1 MAHKSWF
8 SVVACFS
15 FLIWSGAVRGEFY
28 SSVDKMQDLAQVEQE
43 LLKAT
48 RSYLEQQQQQLEI
61 YMSYVEQ
68 IKEEH
73 DWAMEQVHLD
83 GYLGHPLHAFRLIKR
98 LVQDWDAVIFLP
110 ITTNEPKE
118 GGLLFLIKKRKIIT
132 LRYDLFTE
140 FREFLEGITHDL
152 GYPDHSE
159 LQGAIKGLARLQNV
173 YNLSTEHLAEGD
185 IGGYMYESVLHWRD
199 CYEIGVQLFDLGDY
213 RRSLEWLQEAF
224 VILRRNPEKDEQQ
237 QARHV
242 SDIREYAALAN
253 FELGNPIKAG
263 NLLNRILDHPQTP
276 DHTAQHSRKYLENRE
291 PSKIVEETTHS
302 WSANYTRLCQ
312 GIRLPE
318 EKTGNP
324 LKCFL
329 DGKRHAYYTLAPLQ
343 VEPVHLDPD
352 INVYHGMLNSE
363 QILSI
368 FEEADKL
375 EMVRSAV
382 SGAGGTRTV
391 RDLRVSQQTW
401 LNYSSPV
408 MSSISRI
415 IQFVSG
421 LDIAGAEMMQV
432 ANYGVGGQYEPH
444 PDYFEDILPKD
455 SKGDRISTSM
465 FYLSDVEQG
474 GYTVFTK
481 LNVFLPP
488 VKGAMVMW
496 YNLHRSLDVDARTL
510 HAGCPVIV
518 GSKRIGNIWIHSDY
532 QEFRRP
538 CDLTSDRHKSLAYRD

>member
-1 MAHKSWF
+1 MAHQSWF
-8 SVVACFS
+8 WVVAPLP
-15 FLIWSGAVRGEFY
+15 FLIWSTAVRGEFY
-28 SSVDKMQDLAQVEQE
+28 SSVDKMQDLAQVEHE
-43 LLKAT
+43 LLNAT
-48 RSYLEQQQQQLEI
+48 RSYLEQQQLKLEI

-68 IKEEH
+68 LKEEH
-73 DWAMEQVHLD
+73 EWAMEQKHLD
-83 GYLGHPLHAFRLIKR
+83 EYLGHPLHAFRLIKR
-98 LVQDWDAVIFLP
+98 LVKDWDALIFLP
-110 ITTNEPKE
+110 IITNEPKE
-118 GGLLFLIKKRKIIT
+118 
-132 LRYDLFTE
+132 E
-140 FREFLEGITHDL
+140 FRQFLEDITHDL

-159 LQGAIKGLARLQNV
+159 LQGAVKGLARLQNV
-173 YNLSTEHLAEGD
+173 YNLSTSHLADGD
-185 IGGYMYESVLHWRD
+185 IGGYMYESVLQWRE

-213 RRSLEWLQEAF
+213 QRSLEWLQEAF
-224 VILRRNPEKDEQQ
+224 IILRGNPEKDEQQ
-237 QARHV
+237 HARFM

-263 NLLNRILDHPQTP
+263 NLLNRILEYPQKP
-276 DHTAQHSRKYLENRE
+276 DHIAQQSRKYLENRE
-291 PSKIVEETTHS
+291 PAKNLKEKTQS

-312 GIRLPE
+312 GRRVPE
-318 EKTGNP
+318 ESTGNP

-343 VEPVHLDPD
+343 VEPVHVDPD
-352 INVYHGMLNSE
+352 INVYHGMLSSE

-382 SGAGGTRTV
+382 AGTGGVRSV

-401 LNYSSPV
+401 LNYTSPV

-421 LDIAGAEMMQV
+421 LDIAGAEFMQV

-444 PDYFEDILPKD
+444 TDYFEFNLPKEYI
-455 SKGDRISTSM
+455 GDRISTSM

-474 GYTVFTK
+474 GYTVFPK

-488 VKGAMVMW
+488 IKGAMVMW
-496 YNLHRSLDVDARTL
+496 HNLHRSLDVDVRTL
-510 HAGCPVIV
+510 HAGCPVLV
-518 GSKRIGNIWIHSDY
+518 GSKRIGNIWIHSGY

-538 CDLTSDRHKSLAYRD
+538 CDLTSDSYKSLAYRDWL

>member
-1 MAHKSWF
+1 MAHQSWF
-8 SVVACFS
+8 WVVASFS
-15 FLIWSGAVRGEFY
+15 FLIWSEAVGGEFY
-28 SSVDKMQDLAQVEQE
+28 SSVDRMQDLAQVEQE
-43 LLKAT
+43 LLNAT
-48 RSYLEQQQQQLEI
+48 RLYLEQQQQQLELYI
-61 YMSYVEQ
+61 RYVEQ

-73 DWAMEQVHLD
+73 EWAMEQAHLD
-83 GYLGHPLHAFRLIKR
+83 EYLGHPLHAFRLIKR
-98 LVQDWDAVIFLP
+98 LVQDWDAVVFEP
-110 ITTNEPKE
+110 IVANEPKE
-118 GGLLFLIKKRKIIT
+118 
-132 LRYDLFTE
+132 E
-140 FREFLEGITHDL
+140 FRQFLEAVTTDL
-152 GYPDHSE
+152 GYPNHLE
-159 LQGAIKGLARLQNV
+159 LQGAVKGLARLQNV
-173 YNLSTEHLAEGD
+173 YNLSTSHLAEGE
-185 IGGYMYESVLHWRD
+185 IGGYIYDSVLEWRE

-224 VILRRNPEKDEQQ
+224 TLLRRNPEEDEEQH
-237 QARHV
+237 ARYM

-253 FELGNPIKAG
+253 FEVGNPKKAE
-263 NLLNRILDHPQTP
+263 NLLNRILEPLP
-276 DHTAQHSRKYLENRE
+276 NHTAQQTLKYLENRE
-291 PSKIVEETTHS
+291 PGKNLKEKTHS

-312 GIRLPE
+312 GRRLSE
-318 EKTGNP
+318 ESTGHP

-375 EMVRSAV
+375 EMIRSAV
-382 SGAGGTRTV
+382 AGTEGARTV
-391 RDLRVSQQTW
+391 KDLRVSQQTW
-401 LNYSSPV
+401 LNYTSPV
-408 MSSISRI
+408 MGSISRI

-421 LDIAGAEMMQV
+421 LDIAGAEWMQV

-444 PDYFEDILPKD
+444 PDYFEVNLPKD
-455 SKGDRISTSM
+455 FLGDRISTSM

-481 LNVFLPP
+481 LNLFLPP
-488 VKGAMVMW
+488 VKGALVMW
-496 YNLHRSLDVDARTL
+496 HNLHRSLDVDVRTL

-518 GSKRIGNIWIHSDY
+518 GSKRIGNIWMHSGY

-538 CDLTSDRHKSLAYRD
+538 CNLTSDSYKSLAYRDSV